1 MKKFKYFARNQEGKE
16 VKGVME
22 ARDTV
27 AVTDVLHDRGLI
39 VVDVKEEMKFDMER
53 LNEINIGGVPMQDK
67 VVFMRQLSTM
77 ISAGLSLTKAL
88 EILKQQA
95 TNPYFQRVLVDV
107 LESVQSGMSLSDSFR
122 NQSEDVFDDV
132 TLNLVQAG
140 EESGNLDKILERLA
154 TELEEQKS
162 MGAKI
167 KSAMIYPAIILV
179 IIVAVVVVM
188 MVVLVPSMTE
198 VYSEFGAELPWA
210 TQFLISMSDFVI
222 KSWWILLTV
231 ILVFAVGIKMFLNT
245 ERGKNVW
252 DKIVLKIPT
261 VGKII
266 TKMQLSNFTRILSLL
281 LGSGLPI
288 IQALELTSSS
298 LSNSVF
304 KETVLEAKK
313 EVEKGGSLAVPI
325 ARSEYFPLIVSQ
337 MIAVGEETGEI
348 DSVLAKVSEYYKE
361 EVDNATDNLSALI
374 EPLMLVLMG
383 GAIGFIALA
392 VYMPMFQLSEV
403 MAMAIDIV
411 YSLV

>member
-16 VKGVME
+16 MKGVVE
-22 ARDTV
+22 ARDASAV
-27 AVTDVLHDRGLI
+27 ADVLHDRGLI
-39 VVDVKEEMKFDMER
+39 VVDVKEEMKFDLER

-67 VVFMRQLSTM
+67 VVFMRQLATM
-77 ISAGLSLTKAL
+77 ISAGLAITKAL

-95 TNPYFQRVLVDV
+95 TNPYFQRVLIDV
-107 LESVQSGMSLSDSFR
+107 LESVQGGMSLAESFR
-122 NQSEDVFDDV
+122 NQSEDVFDDI
-132 TLNLVQAG
+132 TLNLIQAG

-154 TELEEQKS
+154 TEMEEQKS

-167 KSAMIYPAIILV
+167 KSAMIYPAIILIV
-179 IIVAVVVVM
+179 IVAVIITM

-210 TQFLISMSDFVI
+210 TQLLISMSDFMV

-245 ERGKNVW
+245 DRGRNIW

-281 LGSGLPI
+281 LGSGLSI
-288 IQALELTSSS
+288 IQALELTANS

-304 KETVLEAKK
+304 RNSVLEARR

-325 ARSEYFPLIVSQ
+325 ARNEYFPLIVSQ
-337 MIAVGEETGEI
+337 MIAVGEETGEL
-348 DSVLAKVSEYYKE
+348 DAVLAKVSQYYKE
-361 EVDNATDNLSALI
+361 EVDTATDNLSALI
-374 EPLMLVLMG
+374 EPVMLVLMG
-383 GAIGFIALA
+383 VSIGFIALA

-403 MAMAIDIV
+403 MATIDIV
-411 YSLV
+411 TALV

>member
-16 VKGVME
+16 VKGVVE
-22 ARDTV
+22 ARDASAV
-27 AVTDVLHDRGLI
+27 ADVLHDRGLI
-39 VVDVKEEMKFDMER
+39 VVDVKEEMKFDLER

-67 VVFMRQLSTM
+67 VVFMRQLATM
-77 ISAGLSLTKAL
+77 ISAGLAITKAL

-95 TNPYFQRVLVDV
+95 TNPYFQRVLIDV
-107 LESVQSGMSLSDSFR
+107 LESVQGGMSLAESFR
-122 NQSEDVFDDV
+122 NQSEDVFDDI
-132 TLNLVQAG
+132 TLNLIQAG

-154 TELEEQKS
+154 TEMEEQKS

-167 KSAMIYPAIILV
+167 KSAMIYPAIILIV
-179 IIVAVVVVM
+179 IVAVIITM

-210 TQFLISMSDFVI
+210 TQLLISMSDFMV

-245 ERGKNVW
+245 DRGRNIW

-281 LGSGLPI
+281 LGSGLSI
-288 IQALELTSSS
+288 IQALELTANS

-304 KETVLEAKK
+304 RNSVLEARR

-325 ARSEYFPLIVSQ
+325 ARNEYFPLIVSQ
-337 MIAVGEETGEI
+337 MIAVGEETGEL
-348 DSVLAKVSEYYKE
+348 DAVLAKVSQYYKE
-361 EVDNATDNLSALI
+361 EVDTATDNLSALI
-374 EPLMLVLMG
+374 EPVMLVLMG
-383 GAIGFIALA
+383 VSIGFIALA

-403 MAMAIDIV
+403 MATIDIV
-411 YSLV
+411 TALV